1 MIATYASI
9 DKGQVVCYYTV
20 YLSIMGYRAHSGSNI
35 VNEQNP
41 PKRKIVLLKLAE
53 VKALTKLSHAS
64 IYRLIATKRF
74 PKPIKLGEAASAWIA
89 SEINEWLESRIEKR
103 NQETQE
109 ELAREEMV
117 REALAETTPLPS
129 SNPLLVKRVNV

>member
-1 MIATYASI
+1 
-9 DKGQVVCYYTV
+9 
-20 YLSIMGYRAHSGSNI
+20 MGYRAHSGSNI

-41 PKRKIVLLKLAE
+41 PKRKIVLLKIAE
-53 VKALTKLSHAS
+53 VKALTKLSHPS

-74 PKPIKLGEAASAWIA
+74 PRPIKLGDAASAWIA

-103 NQETQE
+103 NQEAQE

-117 REALAETTPLPS
+117 KEALAEANPPLS
-129 SNPLLVKRVNV
+129 SNPLLMKRANA